1 MWKQDEDARRRWY
14 RRHENNGWRLLNEQ
28 AFGAMVLAKQ
38 QHDRGEDPQDV
49 AAAVATAAA
58 RSMLRQREAQRA
70 GVAGASGRFFHPIRA
85 ERRAHRQMR
94 ARRRQYQWM
103 KKIEERVVRP
113 ADAPPPGPRPAP
125 VRAPVPPPAPARPGP
140 GPGPG
145 PPPAARGDALREE
158 GSEEGREE
166 EDGVGDVG
174 DGGEPMID
182 DDDEFLQNFMDEESD
197 LLAWT
202 SALDYEAYL
211 TDWHSSA
218 TTISTE
224 ARRNT
229 LGYESWLSIRRAQE
243 RALEYEYSMQSHE
256 NFDSAHSLDAA
267 RRGAGSIASVYTDAE
282 EGGEYR

>member
-1 MWKQDEDARRRWY
+1 MCDQDEDARRRWY
-14 RRHENNGWRLLNEQ
+14 RRDENNGWRLLNEQ

-38 QHDRGEDPQDV
+38 QHDRGDDPQDV

-113 ADAPPPGPRPAP
+113 GPR
-125 VRAPVPPPAPARPGP
+125 
-140 GPGPG
+140 
-145 PPPAARGDALREE
+145 PPPAALGDALGEE
-158 GSEEGREE
+158 GSEGGEE
-166 EDGVGDVG
+166 EDGVGDLG

-229 LGYESWLSIRRAQE
+229 LGYDSWLSIRRAQE
-243 RALEYEYSMQSHE
+243 RALDFEYSQMSMRSQD
-256 NFDSAHSLDAA
+256 NFDSAHTLDAA

-282 EGGEYR
+282 DGGEYR

>member
-1 MWKQDEDARRRWY
+1 
-14 RRHENNGWRLLNEQ
+14 
-28 AFGAMVLAKQ
+28 
-38 QHDRGEDPQDV
+38 
-49 AAAVATAAA
+49 
-58 RSMLRQREAQRA
+58 
-70 GVAGASGRFFHPIRA
+70 
-85 ERRAHRQMR
+85 
-94 ARRRQYQWM
+94 
-103 KKIEERVVRP
+103 
-113 ADAPPPGPRPAP
+113 
-125 VRAPVPPPAPARPGP
+125 
-140 GPGPG
+140 
-145 PPPAARGDALREE
+145 
-158 GSEEGREE
+158 
-166 EDGVGDVG
+166 
-174 DGGEPMID
+174 MID